1 MPVLYAQSL
10 GTFREDMR
18 HSHRIPMMLASIF
31 HPGERLSP
39 EEAHKTDSSEFRS
52 WDASLGFMRNAIDL
66 GGLPDDC
73 GVMLEYQ
80 LPTSSRRVDMIVTGE
95 GEDEKKNAVIVELK
109 QWSHAKPIPDQPG
122 VVEVENV
129 RGENRKA
136 HPSYQAWSYQRLLET
151 MKVPVYEDLI
161 HPYACAYMHNAF
173 SGVEALRASPNDVF
187 AERAPLFGA
196 LDQAKLGEY
205 LSKHVGRGKGIGILW
220 ELRDGKLT
228 PAPRLIDEVG
238 KLFAERKK
246 EEDGFALIDEQKVV
260 FERLKSEVR
269 RTVDA
274 NIAARNSAS
283 PRYNRLALIVEG
295 GPGTGKSV
303 VALTAFSDLLRL
315 WRRDPDGRNIR
326 FISPTAS
333 YRAGIEEMLTGSRKK
348 DRMQELGTNA
358 AIKGLFTP
366 ALTLYDEESERDG
379 APGFDPALIEPK
391 YSALIVDEAHRLNV
405 RQNMYRGKSMVQ
417 DVIRA
422 AGASVFF
429 LDEDQCIRPV
439 DEGTVARI
447 REVAK
452 EYGAEVVGPLKLTA
466 QFRCQGAEGFLNWLA
481 DMLQMGSSRTAN
493 EEGWDR
499 SAFDF
504 GICDDPRDVKAWV
517 DAINARP
524 RAGER
529 EKAGIIRGARMLAG
543 YAWDWSKGLAPDGTL
558 PLDVKILGPDGRIA
572 LELPWNSRKAGPD
585 WCLDDSTRGEVGCVH
600 TTQGLEV
607 EYVGVFIGPDLRY
620 DPEKK
625 KLFADYDSYRDIAGK
640 TGLKANGLKLKGA
653 ALKAARDREILTYV
667 RRCYRV
673 LLSRGIKGARVYC
686 CDPELGKYLKA
697 RLAAAKD
704 IRDFR

>member
-1 MPVLYAQSL
+1 MPVLYAESL
-10 GTFREDMR
+10 ARFREDMR

-31 HPGERLSP
+31 HPGERLTP

-109 QWSHAKPIPDQPG
+109 QWSHAKPIPDEPG

-129 RGENRKA
+129 RGDNRKA
-136 HPSYQAWSYQRLLET
+136 HPSYQAWSYKRLLET
-151 MKVPVYEDLI
+151 MKEPVYEKLI
-161 HPYACAYMHNAF
+161 HPYSCAYMHNAF
-173 SGVEALRASPNDVF
+173 SGVDELRAAPNDVF
-187 AERAPLFGA
+187 VGKSPLFGA
-196 LDQAKLGEY
+196 LDQAKLGKY
-205 LSKHVGRGKGIGILW
+205 LSKHVGRGKGERILW
-220 ELRDGKLT
+220 DLRDGKLT

-238 KLFAERKK
+238 RLFAERKR

-274 NIAARNSAS
+274 NIAAKNSAS
-283 PRYNRLALIVEG
+283 PRYRRLALIVEG

-315 WRRDPDGRNIR
+315 WRHDPDGRNIR

-348 DRMQELGTNA
+348 DRMRELGTNS
-358 AIKGLFTP
+358 AIRGLFTP

-379 APGFDPALIEPK
+379 GPGFDPALIEPK

-422 AGASVFF
+422 AGAAVFF

-481 DMLQMGSSRTAN
+481 DTLQMGTARTAN
-493 EEGWDR
+493 EEGWDK

-504 GICDDPRDVKAWV
+504 AVCDDPRDVKAWV

-543 YAWDWSKGLAPDGTL
+543 YAWDWSKEVNPDGTL
-558 PLDVKILGPDGRIA
+558 PLDVKIPGPDGRIA

-620 DPEKK
+620 DPKK
-625 KLFADYDSYRDIAGK
+625 HALFADYDAYRDKAGK
-640 TGLKANGLKLKGA
+640 AGLAAGSLKLKGPE
-653 ALKAARDREILTYV
+653 LKAARDREILTYV

-686 CDPELGKYLKA
+686 CDPALREYLKE
-697 RLAAAKD
+697 RLARAKD